1 MSNIQNKEKW
11 SKATNI
17 VFAGDNKNTKSKN
30 TIIQLVVN
38 SKESGFSLQQIQTLT
53 NLSVDEINHILE
65 QNSVEPFKV
74 YSEPILVGV
83 ALIVVAAVFGLFD
96 AIGSADW
103 MNTALLA
110 VGVALALAVSG
121 YVIVNMYVNK
131 SKTVD

>member
-1 MSNIQNKEKW
+1 M
-11 SKATNI
+11 T
-17 VFAGDNKNTKSKN
+17 DNKNTKSKN

-38 SKESGFSLQQIQTLT
+38 SRESGFSLQQIQTLT

-74 YSEPILVGV
+74 YSEPVVFGA
-83 ALIVVAAVFGLFD
+83 ALIVVAAIFGLFD

-103 MNTALLA
+103 IKTALLA

-121 YVIVNMYVNK
+121 YVIVNMYLNK
-131 SKTVD
+131 SKAVN